1 MKNGQY
7 RSVPCR
13 IKLSQNPFLKIHVRS
28 ILEKFVQH
36 PTVYL
41 SIVKRPAERKQEVLF
56 RIFQLRIVTWSLGET
71 CTLETVPV
79 PHLVEKPNC
88 VKVPKEICVDIKA
101 NPSKVAKPITKEW
114 CYHPSYVG
122 TASTKE
128 GLDLVIK
135 QL

>member
-1 MKNGQY
+1 MK
-7 RSVPCR
+7 
-13 IKLSQNPFLKIHVRS
+13 
-28 ILEKFVQH
+28 H

-41 SIVKRPAERKQEVLF
+41 SIVRRPAERKQEVLF
-56 RIFQLRIVTWSLGET
+56 RIFQMRIVTWSLGET